1 MPRLSRQKCRNIRD
15 DIRKW
20 DDYWRFNIDQ
30 YHEVTQFVMGDQ
42 WREDEARVF
51 ETYKK
56 IPLTFNKLAPLLNHL
71 LGEQRQNTPALQ
83 VNPSESVP
91 EKTAEVRTAL
101 VKDIS
106 LNSDAKIVYQNAF
119 EQAAIGGFGAF
130 IVLNDYEND
139 KDFNQEIKLKLV
151 KDPTRCF
158 WDISAEDIC
167 KVDGMFSGYRTRI
180 SRKKFRSMY
189 GRDIES
195 QIGSEGNDE
204 TTQGFWDDDQI
215 TVIDY
220 FCRKYDKVKLCELSN
235 GITIEGEDI
244 EQLEKITIDDKE
256 LLLWEG
262 QPVVIEQQRTAYRYK
277 VKHKKIAG
285 DYILESSDFPSQS
298 LPVVFVDQHS
308 FYDKHGKQICRPL
321 VKDAKDS
328 QRLINFL
335 GTQGAYLIKISRNDQ
350 FIISKEN
357 VRSPDTR
364 QIWSDPA
371 VVQGGLIYDESPSG
385 IKPEQLRPPE
395 ISQSL
400 MQMYERAERDI
411 HTCLGMYDTQLGDQG
426 NETSGV
432 AIDARTKRGSYS
444 NFVTFDALNRAIACA
459 GQIINEMIP
468 SIYDTKRQMMLY
480 MPDSGLQKVNINNPQ
495 DEYGMDI
502 ENNMTEGR
510 YKIRL
515 QPGPSYEGQKMEGL
529 EALQMVLKNDPS
541 LFKLVA
547 DMYAENL
554 PLANSIEIRN
564 RLKTIVPPEI
574 IEAGKTG
581 KPIQQ
586 SNKPSP
592 EDMEMQMQQQ
602 QMQMAQQQM
611 MINAKQKEAEL
622 MMKEKE
628 IMRKSQEMNQKMM
641 NELKQLET
649 ERLEAAATLQE
660 QEMRYSAEMNK
671 VSADLNIAHANNLI
685 KILTHQPKEQRII
698 RE

>member
-1 MPRLSRQKCRNIRD
+1 MPRLSRQTCQNIRE

-71 LGEQRQNTPALQ
+71 IGEQRQNTPALQ
-83 VNPSESVP
+83 VNPSENVP
-91 EKTAEVRTAL
+91 ERTAEVRTAL

-106 LNSDAKIVYQNAF
+106 LNSDAKIVYQNGF
-119 EQAAIGGFGAF
+119 EQGAIGGFGAW
-130 IVLNDYEND
+130 IVLNDYENS
-139 KDFNQEIKLKLV
+139 KDFNQEIRIKSV

-167 KVDGMFSGYRTRI
+167 KVDGMYSGYRTRV
-180 SRKKFRSMY
+180 SRKKFKSMY
-189 GRDIES
+189 GRDLER

-220 FCRKYDKVKLCELSN
+220 FSRKYDKIKLSQLSN
-235 GITIEGEDI
+235 GLVIEGKDI
-244 EQLEKITIDDKE
+244 ERLEKIEIDEQE

-262 QPVVIEQQRTAYRYK
+262 EPVTIQQERTAYRYK
-277 VKHKKIAG
+277 VKHQKIAG
-285 DYILESSDFPSQS
+285 DFILETTDFPSQS

-321 VKDAKDS
+321 VKDARDA

-350 FIISKEN
+350 FLVSKEN

-364 QIWSDPA
+364 QIWTDPS
-371 VVQGGLIYDESPSG
+371 VVQGGLVFDESPSG

-411 HTCLGMYDTQLGDQG
+411 HTCLGMYDTQLGEQG
-426 NETSGV
+426 NEISGA
-432 AIDARTKRGSYS
+432 AIDARTKRGSYN
-444 NFVTFDALNRAIACA
+444 NFVTFDALNRAIACT
-459 GQIINEMIP
+459 GQIIDEMIP
-468 SIYDTKRQMMLY
+468 KVYDTERQMMLY
-480 MPDSGLQKVNINNPQ
+480 MPDSGLQKVNLNSPQ
-495 DEYGMDI
+495 DDYGVQV
-502 ENNMTEGR
+502 ENNMTEGN

-515 QPGPSYEGQKMEGL
+515 LPGPSYEGQKMEGL

-586 SNKPSP
+586 PQQPSP
-592 EDMEMQMQQQ
+592 EQM

-611 MINAKQKEAEL
+611 MMQAKQKEAEL
-622 MMKEKE
+622 MLKQKEL
-628 IMRKSQEMNQKMM
+628 MRKTQEMNQKSVADM
-641 NELKQLET
+641 QRLET

-660 QEMRYSAEMNK
+660 QEMRYQAEMNK
-671 VSADLNIAHANNLI
+671 TSADLNIAHANNLI
-685 KILTHQPKEQRII
+685 KLLTHHPKQPKST
-698 RE
+698 

>member
-1 MPRLSRQKCRNIRD
+1 MPRLARQTCQNIRE

-71 LGEQRQNTPALQ
+71 IGEQRQNTPALQ
-83 VNPSESVP
+83 VNPSESVS
-91 EKTAEVRTAL
+91 ERTAEIRTAL

-106 LNSDAKIVYQNAF
+106 LNSDAKVVYQNGF
-119 EQAAIGGFGAF
+119 EQGAIGGFGAW

-139 KDFNQEIKLKLV
+139 KDFNQEIRLKSV

-167 KVDGMFSGYRTRI
+167 KVDGMYSGYRTRV
-180 SRKKFRSMY
+180 SRKKFKSMY
-189 GRDIES
+189 GRDLER

-220 FCRKYDKVKLCELSN
+220 FSRKYDKVKLLQLSN
-235 GITIEGEDI
+235 GIIIEGKDVDL
-244 EQLEKITIDDKE
+244 LEKIEIDGNE

-262 QPVVIEQQRTAYRYK
+262 EPVTIQQERTAYRYK
-277 VKHKKIAG
+277 VKHQKIAG
-285 DYILESSDFPSQS
+285 DFILETTDFPSQS

-321 VKDAKDS
+321 VKDARDA

-335 GTQGAYLIKISRNDQ
+335 GTQGAYLIKIARNDQ
-350 FIISKEN
+350 FLVSKEN

-364 QIWSDPA
+364 QIWTDPS
-371 VVQGGLIYDESPSG
+371 VVQGGLVFDESPSG

-400 MQMYERAERDI
+400 MAMYERAERDI
-411 HTCLGMYDTQLGDQG
+411 HTCLGMYDTQLGDNG
-426 NETSGV
+426 NEISGA
-432 AIDARTKRGSYS
+432 AIDARTKRGSYN
-444 NFVTFDALNRAIACA
+444 NFVTFDALNRAIACT
-459 GQIINEMIP
+459 GQIIDEMIP
-468 SIYDTKRQMMLY
+468 KVYDTERQMMLY
-480 MPDSGLQKVNINNPQ
+480 LPDSGMQKVNLNSPQ
-495 DEYGMDI
+495 DDYGMEI
-502 ENNMTEGR
+502 ENNMTEGN

-515 QPGPSYEGQKMEGL
+515 LPGPSYEGQKMEGL

-541 LFKLVA
+541 LFKLIA

-554 PLANSIEIRN
+554 PLANNLEIRN
-564 RLKTIVPPEI
+564 RLRTIVDPKI

-586 SNKPSP
+586 PQQPSP
-592 EDMEMQMQQQ
+592 EQM

-611 MINAKQKEAEL
+611 MMQAKQKEAEL
-622 MMKEKE
+622 MLKEKE
-628 IMRKSQEMNQKMM
+628 LLRKTQEMNQKMM
-641 NELKQLET
+641 AELQRLET
-649 ERLEAAATLQE
+649 ERLEAAAQLQE
-660 QEMRYSAEMNK
+660 QEMRYSAEMQK
-671 VSADLNIAHANNLI
+671 TSADLNIAHANNLI
-685 KILTHQPKEQRII
+685 KILTHHPKENKST
-698 RE
+698 

>member
-1 MPRLSRQKCRNIRD
+1 MPKLSRQTCQNIRQ

-83 VNPSESVP
+83 ISPAESVP
-91 EKTAEVRTAL
+91 EQTAEVRAAL
-101 VKDIS
+101 IKDIS
-106 LNSDAKIVYQNAF
+106 LNSCAKIVYQNAF

-130 IVLNDYEND
+130 LVLNDYENTHNFD
-139 KDFNQEIKLKLV
+139 QEIKVKLV

-167 KVDGMFSGYRTRI
+167 KVEGMFSGYRTRF
-180 SRKKFRSMY
+180 SRRMFSSKY
-189 GRDIES
+189 GKDIER

-215 TVIDY
+215 TIIDY
-220 FCRKYDKVKLCELSN
+220 FSRKYDKVKLCQLSN
-235 GITIEGEDI
+235 GYVIEGKDI
-244 EQLEKITIDDKE
+244 ELLEKVQVGDNE

-262 QPVVIEQQRTAYRYK
+262 QPVTIEQERTSYRYK
-277 VKHKKIAG
+277 VKHQKIAG
-285 DYILESSDFPSQS
+285 DYILETTDFPSQS
-298 LPVVFVDQHS
+298 LPVLFLDQHS
-308 FYDKHGKQICRPL
+308 YYDKHGKQICRPIA
-321 VKDAKDS
+321 KDARDA

-335 GTQGAYLIKISRNDQ
+335 GTQGAYLIKIARNDQ
-350 FIISKEN
+350 FLVSKEN

-364 QIWSDPA
+364 QIWTDPA

-385 IKPEQLRPPE
+385 VRPEQLRPPE

-400 MQMYERAERDI
+400 MVMYERAERDI
-411 HTCLGMYDTQLGDQG
+411 HSCLGMYDTQIGNQG
-426 NETSGV
+426 NEISGA
-432 AIDARTKRGSYS
+432 AIDARTKRGSY
-444 NFVTFDALNRAIACA
+444 NNYVTFDALNRAIACA
-459 GQIINEMIP
+459 GQIIDEMIP
-468 SIYDTKRQMMLY
+468 KVYDNERQMMLY
-480 MPDSGLQKVNINNPQ
+480 MPDTGTKKVNINTPQ
-495 DEYGMDI
+495 DAYGLDV

-515 QPGPSYEGQKMEGL
+515 VPGPSYEGQKMEGL
-529 EALQMVLKNDPS
+529 EALQMVIKNDPS
-541 LFKLVA
+541 LFKLFA

-554 PLANSIEIRN
+554 PLPNNIEIRN

-586 SNKPSP
+586 NNQPSP
-592 EDMEMQMQQQ
+592 EQI
-602 QMQMAQQQM
+602 QMQMAQQKM
-611 MINAKQKEAEL
+611 MMEAKQKEAEL
-622 MMKEKE
+622 ILREKE
-628 IMRKSQEMNQKMM
+628 LIRKTQETNQKMM
-641 NELKQLET
+641 HEMQRLET
-649 ERLEAAATLQE
+649 ERLEAAAQLQQ
-660 QEMRYSAEMNK
+660 QEMRYMAEMNK
-671 VSADLNIAHANNLI
+671 TSADLNIAHANNLI
-685 KILTHQPKEQRII
+685 KILTHQPQEPRLNK
-698 RE
+698 

>member
-1 MPRLSRQKCRNIRD
+1 MPRLSRQTCANIRE

-83 VNPSESVP
+83 VQPAENVP
-91 EKTAEVRTAL
+91 EQTAEIRTAL
-101 VKDIS
+101 IKDIS
-106 LNSDAKIVYQNAF
+106 LNSDAKIIYQNAF

-130 IVLNDYEND
+130 LVINDYENTR
-139 KDFNQEIKLKLV
+139 DFNQCIKLKGF

-167 KVDGMFSGYRTRI
+167 KVDGMYSGYRTRI
-180 SRKKFRSMY
+180 SRKKFKSMY
-189 GRDIES
+189 GRDLEM

-220 FCRKYDKVKLCELSN
+220 FSRKYEKVKLYQLSN
-235 GITIEGEDI
+235 GIVIESKDLENI
-244 EQLEKITIDDKE
+244 EKVKIDDIE

-262 QPVVIEQQRTAYRYK
+262 EPVTITNDRIAYRYK
-277 VKHKKIAG
+277 VKHQQIAG
-285 DYILESSDFPSQS
+285 DYVLETTEFPSES
-298 LPVVFVDQHS
+298 LPMPFVDQHS

-321 VKDAKDS
+321 VKDARDA

-335 GTQGAYLIKISRNDQ
+335 GTQGAYLIKIARNDQ
-350 FIISKEN
+350 FLVSKEN

-364 QIWSDPA
+364 QIWVDPA

-385 IKPEQLRPPE
+385 NKPEQLRPPE

-400 MQMYERAERDI
+400 MAMYERAERDI

-426 NETSGV
+426 NEISGA
-432 AIDARTKRGSYS
+432 AIDARTKRGSYN
-444 NFVTFDALNRAIACA
+444 NFVTFDALNRAITCA
-459 GQIINEMIP
+459 GQIIDEMIP
-468 SIYDTKRQMMLY
+468 KVYDTQRQMMLY
-480 MPDSGLQKVNINNPQ
+480 MPDSGMQRVNINEPQ
-495 DEYGMDI
+495 DEYGLNI
-502 ENNMTEGR
+502 ENNMTEGN

-515 QPGPSYEGQKMEGL
+515 VPGPSYEGQKMEGL

-564 RLKTIVPPEI
+564 RLKTIVPPES

-581 KPIQQ
+581 KPAQKE

-592 EDMEMQMQQQ
+592 EEMQMQMQQQ
-602 QMQMAQQQM
+602 QLMMQ
-611 MINAKQKEAEL
+611 AKQKEAEL
-622 MMKEKE
+622 MIKQKEL
-628 IMRKSQEMNQKMM
+628 MRKTQEMNQKMM
-641 NELKQLET
+641 NEMQKLET
-649 ERLEAAATLQE
+649 ERLEAAAGLQE
-660 QEMRYSAEMNK
+660 QELRYQAEMQK
-671 VSADLNIAHANNLI
+671 TSADLNIAHANNLI
-685 KILTHQPKEQRII
+685 KILTHQPKHLEPKRND
-698 RE
+698 

>member
-1 MPRLSRQKCRNIRD
+1 MPKLARQTCQNIRE

-30 YHEVTQFVMGDQ
+30 YHEVTQFVMGNQ
-42 WREDEARVF
+42 WREDEAKVF

-101 VKDIS
+101 IKDIS
-106 LNSDAKIVYQNAF
+106 LNSDSKIVYQNAF
-119 EQAAIGGFGAF
+119 EQAAIGGFGSF
-130 IVLNDYEND
+130 FVVNDYENNFN
-139 KDFNQEIKLKLV
+139 FNQEIKIKLI

-167 KVDGMFSGYRTRI
+167 KVDGMYSGYRTRV
-180 SRKKFRSMY
+180 SRKKFKSMY
-189 GRDIES
+189 GRDLER

-220 FCRKYDKVKLCELSN
+220 FSRKYDKVKLSQLSN
-235 GITIEGEDI
+235 GMVIEGKDI
-244 EQLEKITIDDKE
+244 ELLEKVTIDDRE

-262 QPVVIEQQRTAYRYK
+262 QPVAIEMERTAYRYR
-277 VKHKKIAG
+277 VKHQKIAG
-285 DYILESSDFPSQS
+285 DYILESTQFPSES
-298 LPVVFVDQHS
+298 LPVIFVDQHS

-321 VKDAKDS
+321 VKDARDA

-335 GTQGAYLIKISRNDQ
+335 GTQGAYLIKIARNDQ
-350 FIISKEN
+350 FLVSKEN

-364 QIWSDPA
+364 QIWTDPM

-385 IKPEQLRPPE
+385 SKPEQLKPPE

-400 MQMYERAERDI
+400 MAMYERAERDI
-411 HTCLGMYDTQLGDQG
+411 HTCLGMYDTQLGEQG
-426 NETSGV
+426 NEISGA
-432 AIDARTKRGSYS
+432 AIDARTKRGSYN
-444 NFVTFDALNRAIACA
+444 NFVTFDSLNRAIACA
-459 GQIINEMIP
+459 GKIIDEMIP
-468 SIYDTKRQMMLY
+468 KVYDTERQMMLY
-480 MPDSGLQKVNINNPQ
+480 MPDSGLQKVNLNSPQ
-495 DEYGMDI
+495 DDYGMSV
-502 ENNMTEGR
+502 ENNMTEGE

-515 QPGPSYEGQKMEGL
+515 LPGPSYEGQKMEGL

-554 PLANSIEIRN
+554 PLANSLEIRN

-586 SNKPSP
+586 QNKPSP
-592 EDMEMQMQQQ
+592 EEV

-611 MINAKQKEAEL
+611 MMQAKQKEAEIML
-622 MMKEKE
+622 KEKE
-628 IMRKSQEMNQKMM
+628 LMRKTQEMNMKMANEMQK
-641 NELKQLET
+641 LET
-649 ERLEAAATLQE
+649 ERLEAAAQLQE
-660 QEMRYSAEMNK
+660 QEMRYSAEMQK
-671 VSADLNIAHANNLI
+671 TSADLNIAHANNLI
-685 KILTHQPKEQRII
+685 KLLTHHPKHLDNK
-698 RE
+698 

>member
-1 MPRLSRQKCRNIRD
+1 MPKLARQTCQNIRE

-101 VKDIS
+101 IKDIS
-106 LNSDAKIVYQNAF
+106 LNSDSKIVYQNAF

-130 IVLNDYEND
+130 FILNDYENEF
-139 KDFNQEIKLKLV
+139 DFNQEISIKLI

-167 KVDGMFSGYRTRI
+167 KVDGMYSGFRTRI
-180 SRKKFRSMY
+180 SRKKFKSMH
-189 GRDIES
+189 GRDLER

-215 TVIDY
+215 TIIDY
-220 FCRKYDKVKLCELSN
+220 FSRKYDKVKLSQLSN
-235 GITIEGEDI
+235 GMVIEGKDI
-244 EQLEKITIDDKE
+244 EQLEKIKIDEHE

-262 QPVVIEQQRTAYRYK
+262 EPVTIVQERTAYRYK

-285 DYILESSDFPSQS
+285 DYVLESSDFPSQS
-298 LPVVFVDQHS
+298 LPVIFVDQHS
-308 FYDKHGKQICRPL
+308 YYDKHGKQVCRPI
-321 VKDAKDS
+321 VKDARDA

-335 GTQGAYLIKISRNDQ
+335 GTQGAYLIKIARNDQ
-350 FIISKEN
+350 FLVSKEN

-364 QIWSDPA
+364 QIWTDPA

-385 IKPEQLRPPE
+385 NRPEQLRPPE

-400 MQMYERAERDI
+400 MAMYERAERDI

-426 NETSGV
+426 NEVSGT
-432 AIDARTKRGSYS
+432 AIDARTKRGSYN

-459 GQIINEMIP
+459 GQIIDEMIP
-468 SIYDTKRQMMLY
+468 KVYDNERQMMLY
-480 MPDSGLQKVNINNPQ
+480 MPDSGMQKVNLNSPQ
-495 DEYGMDI
+495 DEYGMNM

-515 QPGPSYEGQKMEGL
+515 VPGPSYEGQKMEGL

-586 SNKPSP
+586 QNKPSP
-592 EDMEMQMQQQ
+592 EEMQA
-602 QMQMAQQQM
+602 QMAQQQM
-611 MINAKQKEAEL
+611 MMLAKQKEAEIML
-622 MMKEKE
+622 KEKE
-628 IMRKSQEMNQKMM
+628 LMRKTQEMNMKMA
-641 NELKQLET
+641 NEMKKLET
-649 ERLEAAATLQE
+649 ERLEAAAQLQE
-660 QEMRYSAEMNK
+660 QEMRYQSEMNK
-671 VSADLNIAHANNLI
+671 TSADLNIAHANNLI
-685 KILTHQPKEQRII
+685 KLLTHHPKHLEPKK
-698 RE
+698 E

>member
-1 MPRLSRQKCRNIRD
+1 MPRLSRQTCANIRE

-83 VNPSESVP
+83 VQPAENVP
-91 EKTAEVRTAL
+91 EQTAEIRTAL
-101 VKDIS
+101 IKDIS
-106 LNSDAKIVYQNAF
+106 LNSDAKIIYQNAF

-130 IVLNDYEND
+130 LVINDYENTR
-139 KDFNQEIKLKLV
+139 DFNQCIKLKGF

-167 KVDGMFSGYRTRI
+167 KVDGMYSGYRTRI
-180 SRKKFRSMY
+180 SRKKFKSMY
-189 GRDIES
+189 GRDLEM

-220 FCRKYDKVKLCELSN
+220 FSRKYEKVKLYQLSN
-235 GITIEGEDI
+235 GIVIESKDLENI
-244 EQLEKITIDDKE
+244 EKVKIDDIE

-262 QPVVIEQQRTAYRYK
+262 EPVTITNDRIAYRYK
-277 VKHKKIAG
+277 VKHQQIAG
-285 DYILESSDFPSQS
+285 DYVLETTEFPSES
-298 LPVVFVDQHS
+298 LPMPFVDQHS

-321 VKDAKDS
+321 VKDARDA

-335 GTQGAYLIKISRNDQ
+335 GTQGAYLIKIARNDQ
-350 FIISKEN
+350 FLVSKEN

-364 QIWSDPA
+364 QIWVDPA

-385 IKPEQLRPPE
+385 NKPEQLRPPE

-400 MQMYERAERDI
+400 MAMYERAERDI

-426 NETSGV
+426 NEISGA
-432 AIDARTKRGSYS
+432 AIDARTKRGSYN
-444 NFVTFDALNRAIACA
+444 NFVTFDALNRAITCA
-459 GQIINEMIP
+459 GQIIDEMIP
-468 SIYDTKRQMMLY
+468 KVYDTQRQMMLY
-480 MPDSGLQKVNINNPQ
+480 MPDSGMQRVNINEPQ
-495 DEYGMDI
+495 DEYGLNI
-502 ENNMTEGR
+502 ENNMTEGN

-515 QPGPSYEGQKMEGL
+515 VPGPSYEGQKMEGL

-581 KPIQQ
+581 KPAQKE

-592 EDMEMQMQQQ
+592 EEMQMQMQQQ
-602 QMQMAQQQM
+602 QLMMQ
-611 MINAKQKEAEL
+611 AKQKEAEL
-622 MMKEKE
+622 MIKQKEL
-628 IMRKSQEMNQKMM
+628 MRKTQEMNQKMM
-641 NELKQLET
+641 NEMQKLET
-649 ERLEAAATLQE
+649 ERLEAAAGLQE
-660 QEMRYSAEMNK
+660 QELRYQAEMQK
-671 VSADLNIAHANNLI
+671 TSADLNIAHANNLI
-685 KILTHQPKEQRII
+685 KILTHQPKHLEPKRND
-698 RE
+698 

>member
-1 MPRLSRQKCRNIRD
+1 MPRLARQTCQNIRE

-20 DDYWRFNIDQ
+20 DDYWRFNINQ
-30 YHEVTQFVMGDQ
+30 YHEITQFVMGDQ

-71 LGEQRQNTPALQ
+71 IGEQRQNTPALQ

-91 EKTAEVRTAL
+91 EQTAEVRTAL

-106 LNSDAKIVYQNAF
+106 LNSDAKVVYQSGF
-119 EQAAIGGFGAF
+119 EQAAMGGFGAWL
-130 IVLNDYEND
+130 VLNDYEND
-139 KDFNQEIKLKLV
+139 VDFNQEIKLKLV

-158 WDISAEDIC
+158 WDISAEDVC
-167 KVDGMFSGYRTRI
+167 KVDGMYSGYRTRI
-180 SRKKFRSMY
+180 SRKKFKSMY
-189 GRDIES
+189 GKDLER

-215 TVIDY
+215 TIIDY
-220 FCRKYDKVKLCELSN
+220 FSRKYDKVKLCQLSN
-235 GITIEGEDI
+235 GFVIEGKDI
-244 EQLEKITIDDKE
+244 DQLEKITIDDHE

-262 QPVVIEQQRTAYRYK
+262 EPVTIVQERTAYRYK

-298 LPVVFVDQHS
+298 LPVIFVDQHS
-308 FYDKHGKQICRPL
+308 YYDKHGKQICRPI
-321 VKDAKDS
+321 VKDARDA

-335 GTQGAYLIKISRNDQ
+335 GTQGAYLIKIARNDQ
-350 FIISKEN
+350 FLVSKEN

-364 QIWSDPA
+364 QIWTDPA

-385 IKPEQLRPPE
+385 NIPQQLRPPE

-400 MQMYERAERDI
+400 MAMYERAERDI

-426 NETSGV
+426 NEISGA
-432 AIDARTKRGSYS
+432 AIDARTKRGSYN
-444 NFVTFDALNRAIACA
+444 NFVTFDALNRAIACT
-459 GQIINEMIP
+459 GQIIDEMIP
-468 SIYDTKRQMMLY
+468 KVYDNERQMMLY
-480 MPDSGLQKVNINNPQ
+480 MPDSGMQKVNLNSPQ
-495 DEYGMDI
+495 DEYGMEM
-502 ENNMTEGR
+502 ENNMTEGK

-515 QPGPSYEGQKMEGL
+515 VPGPSYEGQKMEGL

-554 PLANSIEIRN
+554 PLANNLEIRN
-564 RLKTIVPPEI
+564 RLRTIVDPKI

-586 SNKPSP
+586 SNQPSP
-592 EDMEMQMQQQ
+592 EEM
-602 QMQMAQQQM
+602 QMQMAQQEM
-611 MINAKQKEAEL
+611 MMQAKQKEAEL
-622 MMKEKE
+622 MLKQKEL
-628 IMRKSQEMNQKMM
+628 MRKTQEMNMKMSNEMQK
-641 NELKQLET
+641 LET
-649 ERLEAAATLQE
+649 ERLEAAAQLQE
-660 QEMRYSAEMNK
+660 QEMRYQAEMNK
-671 VSADLNIAHANNLI
+671 TSADLNIAHANNLI
-685 KILTHQPKEQRII
+685 KLLTHHPKEMKGNK
-698 RE
+698 E

>member
-1 MPRLSRQKCRNIRD
+1 MPRLARHTCNNIRW

-56 IPLTFNKLAPLLNHL
+56 IPLTFNKLAPLVRHL
-71 LGEQRQNTPALQ
+71 EGEQRQNTPALQ
-83 VNPSESVP
+83 VNPSENVP
-91 EKTAEVRTAL
+91 EKTGEVRTAL

-106 LNSDAKIVYQNAF
+106 LNSDSKVVYQTSF
-119 EQAAIGGFGAF
+119 SHSAIGGFGAF
-130 IVLNDYEND
+130 MVMNDYENTR
-139 KDFNQEIKLKLV
+139 DFNQVIYVKGF

-167 KVDGMFSGYRTRI
+167 KVDGMFSGFRTRV

-189 GRDIES
+189 GKDIERN
-195 QIGSEGNDE
+195 IGSEGNDE

-220 FCRKYDKVKLCELSN
+220 FSRKYDKIKLIQLSN
-235 GITIEGEDI
+235 GLVIEAKDI
-244 EQLEKITIDDKE
+244 DRLEKIVIDEME
-256 LLLWEG
+256 LLVWEG
-262 QPVVIEQQRTAYRYK
+262 EPVTILQDRIAYRYK
-277 VKHKKIAG
+277 VKHQKIAG
-285 DYILESSDFPSQS
+285 DYILENTDFPSES
-298 LPVVFVDQHS
+298 LPVIFVDQNS
-308 FYDKHGKQICRPL
+308 YYDKHGKQICRPL
-321 VKDAKDS
+321 VKDARDA

-335 GTQGAYLIKISRNDQ
+335 GTQGAYLIKIARNDQ
-350 FIISKEN
+350 FLVSKEN

-364 QIWSDPA
+364 QIWTDPA

-385 IKPEQLRPPE
+385 AMPKQLQPPE

-400 MQMYERAERDI
+400 MAMYERAERDI

-426 NETSGV
+426 NEVSGV
-432 AIDARTKRGSYS
+432 AIDARTKRGSYN
-444 NFVTFDALNRAIACA
+444 NFVTFDALNRAIACC
-459 GQIINEMIP
+459 GRIIDEMIP
-468 SIYDTKRQMMLY
+468 KVYDTERQMMLY
-480 MPDSGLQKVNINNPQ
+480 MPDSGMRKVNLNMPQ
-495 DEYGMDI
+495 DDYGINI
-502 ENNMTEGR
+502 ENNMTEGE

-515 QPGPSYEGQKMEGL
+515 LPGPSYEGQKMEGL

-554 PLANSIEIRN
+554 PLANNLEIRN

-574 IEAGKTG
+574 IEAGKSG

-586 SNKPSP
+586 PQQPSP
-592 EDMEMQMQQQ
+592 EQM
-602 QMQMAQQQM
+602 QMQMAQQEMQ
-611 MINAKQKEAEL
+611 IQAQQ
-622 MMKEKE
+622 KEKE
-628 IMRKSQEMNQKMM
+628 LMLKEKELIRKTQEMNQQMM
-641 NELKQLET
+641 NELQRLET
-649 ERLEAAATLQE
+649 ERLEAAAGLQE
-660 QEMRYSAEMNK
+660 QELRYQAEMNK
-671 VSADLNIAHANNLI
+671 TSSDLNIAHANNLV
-685 KILTHQPKEQRII
+685 KILTHHPKEHK
-698 RE
+698 

>member
-1 MPRLSRQKCRNIRD
+1 MPKLARQTCQNIRQ

-83 VNPSESVP
+83 VSPSENVP
-91 EKTAEVRTAL
+91 EKTAEVRSAL

-106 LNSDAKIVYQNAF
+106 LNSDAKVVYQNGF
-119 EQAAIGGFGAF
+119 EQAAIGGFGAWV
-130 IVLNDYEND
+130 VLNDYENTY
-139 KDFNQEIKLKLV
+139 DFNQEVLVKLV

-167 KVDGMFSGYRTRI
+167 KVEGMFSGYRTRT
-180 SRKKFRSMY
+180 SRRMFASKY
-189 GRDIES
+189 GKDLER

-215 TVIDY
+215 TIIDY
-220 FCRKYDKVKLCELSN
+220 FSRKYDKIKLCQLSN
-235 GITIEGEDI
+235 GFVIEGKDI
-244 EQLEKITIDDKE
+244 EKLEKIQIDDHE

-262 QPVVIEQQRTAYRYK
+262 EPVIIEQQRTAYRYK
-277 VKHKKIAG
+277 VKHQKIAG
-285 DYILESSDFPSQS
+285 DYVLETTDCPSQS

-308 FYDKHGKQICRPL
+308 FYDKHGKQICRPI
-321 VKDAKDS
+321 VKDARDA

-350 FIISKEN
+350 FLVSKEN

-364 QIWSDPA
+364 QIWTDPA

-385 IKPEQLRPPE
+385 AVPQQLKPPE
-395 ISQSL
+395 ISPSL
-400 MQMYERAERDI
+400 LVMYERSERDI
-411 HTCLGMYDTQLGDQG
+411 HTCLGMYDTQVGNQG
-426 NETSGV
+426 NEISGA
-432 AIDARTKRGSYS
+432 AIDARTKRGSY
-444 NFVTFDALNRAIACA
+444 NNYVTFDALNRSIAVT
-459 GQIINEMIP
+459 GQIIDEMIP
-468 SIYDTKRQMMLY
+468 KVYDTERQMMLY
-480 MPDSGLQKVNINNPQ
+480 MPDSGMQKVNINSPQ
-495 DEYGMDI
+495 DNYGMDV

-515 QPGPSYEGQKMEGL
+515 VPGPSYEGQKMEGL

-541 LFKLVA
+541 LFKLFA

-554 PLANSIEIRN
+554 PLPNNIEIRN

-581 KPIQQ
+581 KPVQQ
-586 SNKPSP
+586 DNKPSP
-592 EDMEMQMQQQ
+592 EQIE
-602 QMQMAQQQM
+602 MQMAQQKM
-611 MINAKQKEAEL
+611 MMDAKNKEVELTIKQKEL
-622 MMKEKE
+622 
-628 IMRKSQEMNQKMM
+628 MRKTQEMNMKMA
-641 NELKQLET
+641 NEMQRLET
-649 ERLEAAATLQE
+649 ERLEAAAELQG
-660 QEMRYSAEMNK
+660 QEMRYMAEMNRT
-671 VSADLNIAHANNLI
+671 STDLNIAHANNLI
-685 KILTHQPKEQRII
+685 KILTHQPKEHKPNQ
-698 RE
+698 

>member
-1 MPRLSRQKCRNIRD
+1 MPRLARQTCSNIRE

-83 VNPSESVP
+83 VHPSENVP
-91 EKTAEVRTAL
+91 ETTAEVRTAL
-101 VKDIS
+101 IKDIS
-106 LNSDAKIVYQNAF
+106 LNSDAKIIYQNAF

-130 IVLNDYEND
+130 IVMNDYENTFN
-139 KDFNQEIKLKLV
+139 FNQEIKLKGV

-167 KVDGMFSGYRTRI
+167 KVDGMYSGYRTRV
-180 SRKKFRSMY
+180 SRKKFKSMY
-189 GRDIES
+189 GRDLER
-195 QIGSEGNDE
+195 QIGSEGNDDS
-204 TTQGFWDDDQI
+204 TQGFWDDDQI

-220 FCRKYDKVKLCELSN
+220 YSRKYDKIKLIQLSN
-235 GITIEGEDI
+235 GYVIEGKDLD
-244 EQLEKITIDDKE
+244 QLEKVTVGDHE
-256 LLLWEG
+256 LLVMDG
-262 QPVVIEQQRTAYRYK
+262 QPVTILQDRIAYRYR
-277 VKHKKIAG
+277 VKHQKIAG
-285 DYILESSDFPSQS
+285 DFILETTDFPSQS

-321 VKDAKDS
+321 VKDARDA

-335 GTQGAYLIKISRNDQ
+335 GTQGAYLIKIARNDQ
-350 FIISKEN
+350 FLVSKEN

-364 QIWSDPA
+364 LIWTDPA

-385 IKPEQLRPPE
+385 VKPEQLRPPE

-400 MQMYERAERDI
+400 MAMYERAERDI

-426 NETSGV
+426 NEISGA
-432 AIDARTKRGSYS
+432 AIDARTKRGSYN
-444 NFVTFDALNRAIACA
+444 NFVTFDALNRAIACC
-459 GQIINEMIP
+459 GQIIDEMIP
-468 SIYDTKRQMMLY
+468 KVYDTERQMMLY
-480 MPDSGLQKVNINNPQ
+480 MPDSGVQRVNLNKPQ
-495 DEYGMDI
+495 DEYGMNV
-502 ENNMTEGR
+502 ENNMTEGN

-515 QPGPSYEGQKMEGL
+515 LPGPSYEGQKMEGL
-529 EALQMVLKNDPS
+529 EALQLVLKNDPS

-592 EDMEMQMQQQ
+592 EEM

-611 MINAKQKEAEL
+611 MMQAKQKEAEL
-622 MMKEKE
+622 IIKEKE
-628 IMRKSQEMNQKMM
+628 LMRKTQEMNQKAMQEM
-641 NELKQLET
+641 QRLET
-649 ERLEAAATLQE
+649 ERLEAAAQLQE
-660 QEMRYSAEMNK
+660 QEMRYQAEMQK
-671 VSADLNIAHANNLI
+671 TSADLNIAHANNLI
-685 KILTHQPKEQRII
+685 KLLTHHPKEPKLK
-698 RE
+698 E